1 MTDDSYERGLRIRR
15 EVLGDEHVDR
25 AINQTLDETRDF
37 QDFITRYAWG
47 EIWARPGLDHK
58 TRSMI
63 TIAMLVGMGKLDE
76 LKLHIRAT
84 HNTGV
89 SRDEVKELLM
99 HAAIYCGVP
108 AAFGAFQLAACVQS
122 PVEIDSVLPKRV
134 RQSYPVGISSRTQL
148 VLVGHRPRSGRRPEE
163 RAPEARTLFVG
174 PVHQPHGD
182 LRLALLG
189 DAAEHLGPG
198 QHVEAAV

>member
-1 MTDDSYERGLRIRR
+1 MP
-15 EVLGDEHVDR
+15 
-25 AINQTLDETRDF
+25 NF
-37 QDFITRYAWG
+37 QDFLMEYAWG
-47 EIWARPGLDHK
+47 GIWARPGLDHK

-108 AAFGAFQLAACVQS
+108 AAFGAFQLAAQ
-122 PVEIDSVLPKRV
+122 IF
-134 RQSYPVGISSRTQL
+134 
-148 VLVGHRPRSGRRPEE
+148 EE
-163 RAPEARTLFVG
+163 M
-174 PVHQPHGD
+174 D
-182 LRLALLG
+182 K
-189 DAAEHLGPG
+189 
-198 QHVEAAV
+198 EAAAKA